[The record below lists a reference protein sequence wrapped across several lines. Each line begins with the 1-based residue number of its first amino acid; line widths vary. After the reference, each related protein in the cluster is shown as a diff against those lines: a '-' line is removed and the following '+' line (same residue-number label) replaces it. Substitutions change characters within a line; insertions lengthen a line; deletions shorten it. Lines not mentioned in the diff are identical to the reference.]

1 MSIIIHVY
9 GNDNCKLLVTT
20 IAGPPAL
27 DEEELSS
34 GDDQSDEE
42 NENSG
47 GGEDEGDVEVGL
59 SGLDM
64 SEREQLVEGRSRGL
78 GGKRSGDERSNNE
91 LETEEEEEDFSSPP
105 AKVVT
110 PSKRRVVVEY
120 CTSEDEAESSV
131 ADQSYSPTIHGG
143 QRAAS
148 DDDEQTLLCLE
159 CGAIGDVLEEGGDSA
174 EFTCDECLMKV
185 HPECDDPGC
194 AVCRET
200 AAVVEARW
208 NLIPII
214 ILFSI
219 KFFAGGS

>member
-9 GNDNCKLLVTT
+9 DNDNCILLVTT

-64 SEREQLVEGRSRGL
+64 SEKEQQVGGRSRSL

-91 LETEEEEEDFSSPP
+91 FETEEEEEEDFSSPP

-120 CTSEDEAESSV
+120 YTSEEEAESSV

-143 QRAAS
+143 QRGVS
-148 DDDEQTLLCLE
+148 DDDEQTLLLCLE

-208 NLIPII
+208 NLILII
-214 ILFSI
+214 ILF
-219 KFFAGGS
+219 